1 VKNQLNIARRDLF
14 KKMGAVAGAVGLA
27 GLLPGSAS
35 AETEAATGTSA
46 SATVRV
52 ILANA
57 TSVQWM
63 AVTSAGLTVGGQ
75 TTLVPGGKLNA
86 DIIKG
91 AVAAIIAGG
100 GPRLTSSQVILLGGQ
115 S

>member
-1 VKNQLNIARRDLF
+1 MKNQLNIARRDLF
-14 KKMGAVAGAVGLA
+14 GKMAAVAGAIGFA
-27 GLLPGSAS
+27 GLIPAS
-35 AETEAATGTSA
+35 ATAEPEAAPASSA
-46 SATVRV
+46 GATVRV

-63 AVTSAGLTVGGQ
+63 AVTSSGQTVGGQ
-75 TTLVPGGKLNA
+75 TTLVPGGKLNGN
-86 DIIKG
+86 IVKG
-91 AVAAIIAGG
+91 AIAAIIAAG